1 MTRAWAMV
9 MTNDISFQSLDS
21 FTLIRR
27 CTILFFFCS
36 KKATLN

>member
-9 MTNDISFQSLDS
+9 MNGISFQFLDS

-27 CTILFFFCS
+27 YTILSFFCP